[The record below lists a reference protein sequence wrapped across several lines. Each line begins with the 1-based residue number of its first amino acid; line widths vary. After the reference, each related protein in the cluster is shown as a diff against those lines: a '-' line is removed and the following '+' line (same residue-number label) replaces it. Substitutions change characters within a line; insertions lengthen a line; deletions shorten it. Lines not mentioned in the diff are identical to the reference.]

1 MATKIGDLFFAVTA
15 NTSDA
20 ARAIYAL
27 GGAGQDAASI
37 ISTSLAVAFGAAAVA
52 AATAVAV
59 ITYQVVKM
67 GAAFNVASQ
76 QAFGLFTALTGSVS
90 EATVLMREF
99 AELTLSSPIFDTANL
114 QRTMSL
120 PVSYTHLTLPTKA

>member
-15 NTSDA
+15 STSDA
-20 ARAIYAL
+20 RSAIMAL

-37 ISTSLAVAFGAAAVA
+37 IATSLGVAFGAAAVA
-52 AATAVAV
+52 AATAAAL
-59 ITYQVVKM
+59 ITYEVVKM

-76 QAFGLFTALTGSVS
+76 QAFGLFTALTGSLT
-90 EATVLMREF
+90 EATVIMRDF

-120 PVSYTHLTLPTKA
+120 